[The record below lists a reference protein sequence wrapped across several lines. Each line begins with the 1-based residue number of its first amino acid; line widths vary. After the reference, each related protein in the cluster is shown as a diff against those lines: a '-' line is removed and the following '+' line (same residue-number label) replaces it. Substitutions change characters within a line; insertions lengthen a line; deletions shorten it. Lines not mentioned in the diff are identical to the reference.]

1 MEEMNMKKHLFILMV
16 ACAAVVAC
24 NKNES
29 PVEAPSESNP
39 VKMTLTATIGADT
52 KVSYVDEGNVLKT
65 AWEKDDKVSLLALD
79 GQNRLLSNDIFEAKS
94 SGKTVDFSGMYAN
107 HKDAVKVYVYYPAL
121 TEGEGTREKPFMSAP
136 PAGGQCG
143 LIYDL
148 SLREHDTN
156 PGLPESMFSHLL
168 DWYYL
173 QNDNAD
179 PSHLAQCAFMKGLAE
194 MDGDTFE
201 VTLDH
206 MSYIIKAVFTLPE
219 NGYDVKKSVITSYD
233 KNGTGVNISAT
244 DWQYVYEEPS
254 NHNLDYTLELSFGDE
269 ITNWGNGTGSGFTL
283 AGNTVT
289 AYFVGFGEREMAE
302 GNYWEIS
309 LTAYLGGEYTH
320 LVGKKTFT
328 SAKTLEPGKMY
339 RLSATLEKEL

>member
-1 MEEMNMKKHLFILMV
+1 M
-16 ACAAVVAC
+16 
-24 NKNES
+24 
-29 PVEAPSESNP
+29 
-39 VKMTLTATIGADT
+39 
-52 KVSYVDEGNVLKT
+52 
-65 AWEKDDKVSLLALD
+65 
-79 GQNRLLSNDIFEAKS
+79 
-94 SGKTVDFSGMYAN
+94 
-107 HKDAVKVYVYYPAL
+107 YYPAL
-121 TEGEGTREKPFMSAP
+121 TEGDGTRANPFMSAP
-136 PAGGQCG
+136 PAGGQSG

-148 SLREHDTN
+148 SLRKHDTN
-156 PGLPESMFSHLL
+156 LGNPESQYSHLL

-179 PSHLAQCAFMKGLAE
+179 PSHLAQYAFMKGLAE

-219 NGYDVKKSVITSYD
+219 NGYDVKKSVISSYD

-244 DWQYVYEEPS
+244 DWQYIYDEPS
-254 NHNLDYTLELSFGDE
+254 NHNLDRTLQLSFGDQ
-269 ITNWGNGTGSGFTL
+269 IANYGDGTGSGFTL

-289 AYFVGFGEREMAE
+289 AYFVGFGEREMAKD
-302 GNYWEIS
+302 NYWEIS

-339 RLSATLEKEL
+339 RMSAILEKEL